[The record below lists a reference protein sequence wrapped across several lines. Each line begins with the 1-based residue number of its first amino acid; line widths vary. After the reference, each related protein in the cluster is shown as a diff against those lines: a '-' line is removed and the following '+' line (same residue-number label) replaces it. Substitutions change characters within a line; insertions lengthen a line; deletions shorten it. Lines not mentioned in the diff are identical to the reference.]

1 MSRNPL
7 IEAIHAA
14 RYDLETCAAHDQ
26 AAFRRKLDDLLA
38 QAIIQS
44 TSKAT
49 PHQVLDILYD
59 DYKEFRRMKRKQEWP
74 KLRQ

>member
-14 RYDLETCAAHDQ
+14 RYDLETSAAHDQ
-26 AAFRRKLDDLLA
+26 AASRRKLADLVA

-44 TSKAT
+44 NMLKSRYWESRKHKAAS
-49 PHQVLDILYD
+49 QVLENCPA
-59 DYKEFRRMKRKQEWP
+59 K
-74 KLRQ
+74 

>member
-14 RYDLETCAAHDQ
+14 RYDLETCATHDQ
-26 AAFRRKLDDLLA
+26 AAFRRTLDDLVA
-38 QAIIQS
+38 QAMNQS
-44 TSKAT
+44 ASKVA
-49 PHQVLDILYD
+49 PRQILDILYD
-59 DYKEFRRMKRKQEWP
+59 DYKVFRRMKRKQEWP

>member
-26 AAFRRKLDDLLA
+26 AAFRRKLDDLVA
-38 QAIIQS
+38 QAIIRS
-44 TSKAT
+44 NSKVT
-49 PHQVLDILYD
+49 PRQVLDILYD

>member
-14 RYDLETCAAHDQ
+14 RYDLETCAAYDQ
-26 AAFRRKLDDLLA
+26 AAFRRKLDDLVA

-44 TSKAT
+44 NSKVA
-49 PHQVLDILYD
+49 PRQVLDILYD

>member
-1 MSRNPL
+1 MSRNPQV
-7 IEAIHAA
+7 EAIHAA

-26 AAFRRKLDDLLA
+26 AAFRRKLDDLVA

-44 TSKAT
+44 NSKVASR
-49 PHQVLDILYD
+49 QVLDILYD

>member
-14 RYDLETCAAHDQ
+14 RYDLETSAAHDQ
-26 AAFRRKLDDLLA
+26 AAFRRKLDDLVA

-44 TSKAT
+44 NSKVA
-49 PHQVLDILYD
+49 PRQVLDILYD

>member
-26 AAFRRKLDDLLA
+26 AAFRRKLDDLVA

-44 TSKAT
+44 LSKVT

-59 DYKEFRRMKRKQEWP
+59 DYKEFRRMKRKEEWP